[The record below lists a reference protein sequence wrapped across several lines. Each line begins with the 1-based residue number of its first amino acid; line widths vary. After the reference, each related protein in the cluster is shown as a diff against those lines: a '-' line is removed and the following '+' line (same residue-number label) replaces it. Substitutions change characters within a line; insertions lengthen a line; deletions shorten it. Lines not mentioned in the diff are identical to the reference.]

1 MGCGSCSGGGGCG
14 CSSGG
19 CSSCP
24 LVAVHDWLP
33 PAAPTSPSYELVQVA
48 FKGRRRDTYR
58 NSRDLPIQS
67 GDYVVVGA
75 TKGIDFGYVTMTG
88 ELVRRQYNG
97 DPTTAELRSVIR
109 SATVRDIE
117 RYESNREA
125 EKKALRDGRAAVRRL
140 KVEMKMVD
148 AEWQFDRRRLTFY
161 FSSERR
167 VDFRQLVRDLARRFR
182 TRVDLRAVKPREE
195 AARIGGVGS
204 CGRELCCSTW
214 LTKFKP
220 VTTQAA
226 KKQSLPLNPAR
237 LMGQC
242 GRLKCCLNYEL
253 EQYMEMLVEFPKLGT
268 KIATDRGKGSVDKLD
283 IFTDRIWVQYP
294 DGHSQEMTLE
304 AVRPLLGSRK
314 GGGPASRRKRGKK
327 KR

>member
-1 MGCGSCSGGGGCG
+1 M
-14 CSSGG
+14 
-19 CSSCP
+19 
-24 LVAVHDWLP
+24 VAVHDWLP
-33 PAAPTSPSYELVQVA
+33 PAVPTSPSFELVQVA
-48 FKGRRRDTYR
+48 FKGRRKSTFR

-88 ELVRRQYNG
+88 ELVRRQYKG
-97 DPTTAELRSVIR
+97 DPTTAELMSVIR

-117 RYESNREA
+117 RYESNRAA
-125 EKKALRDGRAAVRRL
+125 EKKALRDGRAAARRL
-140 KVEMKMVD
+140 ELELKMVD

-161 FSSERR
+161 FSAERR

-195 AARIGGVGS
+195 ASRIGGIGS

-214 LTKFKP
+214 LTEFKV
-220 VTTQAA
+220 VTTRAA

-253 EQYMEMLVEFPKLGT
+253 EQYMELLANFPKLGT
-268 KIATDRGKGSVDKLD
+268 KVATERGTGKVDKVD
-283 IFTDRIWVQYP
+283 IFTDRIWLQYP

-304 AVRPLLGSRK
+304 SVRALRGSGKGTHSTSRRK
-314 GGGPASRRKRGKK
+314 GGRKK
-327 KR
+327 K